1 MLCPGMR
8 AQEATQDEAENGLN
22 KRYKIAFNEFTSTVH
37 EKQAS
42 TADAVIA
49 VVDALVNNGDR
60 TTSASHTERIGE
72 AYQAV
77 KRGLKKIRRFD
88 VVEQEEAQYLMD
100 CNVHTLYCT
109 TERKVTEIKDKD
121 GNKKKRTSYDYNAKV
136 IVTLT
141 SHNLK
146 TNKKFSHD
154 FTGHGSSISSS
165 EDAIGYALMDLR
177 NEIARRYNMSY
188 PVMGHIV
195 EVAATNKAGK
205 WKRVIVDVGSAERIY
220 TDQELNFIV
229 KLYETPATTIL
240 HAR

>member
-1 MLCPGMR
+1 
-8 AQEATQDEAENGLN
+8 
-22 KRYKIAFNEFTSTVH
+22 
-37 EKQAS
+37 
-42 TADAVIA
+42 
-49 VVDALVNNGDR
+49 
-60 TTSASHTERIGE
+60 
-72 AYQAV
+72 
-77 KRGLKKIRRFD
+77 
-88 VVEQEEAQYLMD
+88 MD

-229 KLYETPATTIL
+229 KLYETPGDDDSARKIGRVKLLEVQGPHRCLCKVKEGADDIKAYMEANADIL
-240 HAR
+240 LVSTEETFGWLY